1 MPRKKDVGPMERFM
15 RAVTEYAAASA
26 EIDSAIENEQLSA
39 AESVAYELLKGRMSG
54 TGGTPSPTPVVISAK
69 NKAI

>member
-15 RAVTEYAAASA
+15 KAVTEYAAASA
-26 EIDSAIENEQLSA
+26 EIDSAIENNQLSA
-39 AESVAYELLKGRMSG
+39 AEAVAYELLKGRMSG
-54 TGGTPSPTPVVISAK
+54 TPPQSQETLTSPVK